1 LLYVFRYLAQLYKPQ
16 TAFFTL
22 PPEASF
28 TEPRLL
34 ATSLTAGCSL
44 LLERPD
50 GACLALTLPL
60 FDITSIT

>member
-1 LLYVFRYLAQLYKPQ
+1 MTGRYLAQLYKPQ

-22 PPEASF
+22 PPEAAF

-34 ATSLTAGCSL
+34 GTSLTAVCRL
-44 LLERPD
+44 LVERPD

-60 FDITSIT
+60 FNITYIT